1 MTLCFQTKLDDSLQ
15 KIELINYHHFLLQES
30 PKSRTIS
37 NSDELIEAYGKIKWQ
52 IIDLLNQQY
61 SEVLVEPFNLYN
73 WLNYNTNDEAAYF
86 LNEAGSNCLNYSE
99 HKIPHQFHLWLG
111 QKGFV
116 VGIEQLGSGFDAEKI
131 HEKNI
136 KENEGSGFEFFRNCR
151 SRIFFDDKNNSR
163 MVLME
168 FLF

>member
-1 MTLCFQTKLDDSLQ
+1 MALCFQTKISNSLQ
-15 KIELINYHHFLLQES
+15 KIGFINYHNFLINHDSQ
-30 PKSRTIS
+30 PRTLS
-37 NSDELIEAYGKIKWQ
+37 NSDQLIEIYGNTKWQ
-52 IIDLLNQQY
+52 IVDLLNQHY
-61 SEVLVEPFNLYN
+61 SKIMTEKFDLYN
-73 WLNYNTNDEAAYF
+73 WLNHNPNDEVAYF

-116 VGIEQLGSGFDAEKI
+116 IGIEQLGSGFDAEKV
-131 HEKNI
+131 HEKKI

-151 SRIFFDDKNNSR
+151 SKIFFDNQINTK

>member
-1 MTLCFQTKLDDSLQ
+1 MALCFQTKLSDSLHR
-15 KIELINYHHFLLQES
+15 IGFVNYHNFLVNNDSQ
-30 PKSRTIS
+30 SRTLS
-37 NSDELIEAYGKIKWQ
+37 NSDQLIEIYGNAKWQ
-52 IIDLLNQQY
+52 VVDLLNQHY
-61 SEVLVEPFNLYN
+61 AHLLKEKFDLYN
-73 WLNYNTNDEAAYF
+73 WLNHNPNDELAYF

-116 VGIEQLGSGFDAEKI
+116 VGIEQFGSGFDAEKV
-131 HEKNI
+131 HKKNI

-151 SRIFFDDKNNSR
+151 SKIFFDDKNHTKII
-163 MVLME
+163 LME